1 MKQIAMRVMQKIIAF
16 SLCIVLL
23 LTNIGMIMP
32 NKDNNTQ
39 ISIQTEENHNVE
51 VSQVKE
57 DKKITTKGDIERK
70 QRKCSFHG
78 IDSYQQHRWRTAC
91 EHEEHQRNL

>member
-1 MKQIAMRVMQKIIAF
+1 
-16 SLCIVLL
+16 
-23 LTNIGMIMP
+23 MP

-57 DKKITTKGDIERK
+57 DKKITTRGDIERNDEF
-70 QRKCSFHG
+70 S
-78 IDSYQQHRWRTAC
+78 
-91 EHEEHQRNL
+91 